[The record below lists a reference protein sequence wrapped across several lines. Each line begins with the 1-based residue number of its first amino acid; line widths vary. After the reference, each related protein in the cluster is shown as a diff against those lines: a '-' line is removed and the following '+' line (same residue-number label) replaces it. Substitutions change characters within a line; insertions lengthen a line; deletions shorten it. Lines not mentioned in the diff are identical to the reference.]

1 MKVAACLAPHMT
13 LPSHLASL
21 AERDAC
27 TTWRRVNSAALQKSE
42 IAASRCVTRR
52 RRRRRPAQG
61 RGDTV
66 TWTEVPAQ
74 APASPARAGP
84 RFLSRPDHSPANDL
98 QPKHREH
105 QAEVGNDPVPKIIVM

>member
-1 MKVAACLAPHMT
+1 MKVAACLAPRMT

-27 TTWRRVNSAALQKSE
+27 TTWRRVNSDS
-42 IAASRCVTRR
+42 CVTRR

-66 TWTEVPAQ
+66 TWTKVPAQ
-74 APASPARAGP
+74 APASPACAGP

-105 QAEVGNDPVPKIIVM
+105 QAEVGNDPVPDIIVM